1 MYLKARIDKIQEVRR
16 IKAIKQFYYINQ
28 YIRVDNMRV
37 IDEAGA
43 QIGVMSKAEA
53 LKKAQEMDL
62 DLVLVAP
69 SAKPAVAKIIDF
81 SKFQFQQ
88 EKKEQT
94 SKKKNKSQELKELR
108 LTPFMADN
116 DLNVRLKRAK
126 KFLKEGDKVRL
137 VVYFKG
143 RQITK
148 KQFGYD
154 ILQQCKQALAEYGE
168 PEAEAKLRGKN
179 LEVVFKP
186 IKSNEKTKTQD
197 QVIA

>member
-1 MYLKARIDKIQEVRR
+1 M
-16 IKAIKQFYYINQ
+16 
-28 YIRVDNMRV
+28 
-37 IDEAGA
+37 IDEKGT
-43 QIGVMSKAEA
+43 QIGVMTKAEA

-94 SKKKNKSQELKELR
+94 SRKKNKSQELKELR
-108 LTPFMADN
+108 LTPFMAEN
-116 DLNVRLKRAK
+116 DLNVRLERAR
-126 KFLKEGDKVRL
+126 KFLKGGDKVRL

-154 ILQQCKQALAEYGE
+154 ILQQCKDSLAECGT
-168 PEAEAKLRGKN
+168 PETEAKLRGKN

-197 QVIA
+197 QIIA

>member
-1 MYLKARIDKIQEVRR
+1 
-16 IKAIKQFYYINQ
+16 
-28 YIRVDNMRV
+28 MRV

-43 QIGVMSKAEA
+43 QIGVMTKAEA
-53 LKKAQEMDL
+53 LRKAQEMDL

-116 DLNVRLKRAK
+116 DLNVRLKRAI

-154 ILQQCKQALAEYGE
+154 ILQQCKDSLSDYGT
-168 PEAEAKLRGKN
+168 PETEAKLRGKN

-186 IKSNEKTKTQD
+186 IKSNEKTKTQN
-197 QVIA
+197 QIIS

>member
-1 MYLKARIDKIQEVRR
+1 
-16 IKAIKQFYYINQ
+16 
-28 YIRVDNMRV
+28 MRV

-43 QIGVMSKAEA
+43 QIGVMTKAEA
-53 LKKAQEMDL
+53 LKRAQEMDL

-154 ILQQCKQALAEYGE
+154 ILQQCKEALAEFGE
-168 PEAEAKLRGKN
+168 PETEAKLRGKN

-197 QVIA
+197 QVLA

>member
-1 MYLKARIDKIQEVRR
+1 
-16 IKAIKQFYYINQ
+16 
-28 YIRVDNMRV
+28 MRV

-43 QIGVMSKAEA
+43 QIGVMTKAEA
-53 LKKAQEMDL
+53 LRKAQEMDL

-116 DLNVRLKRAK
+116 DLNVRLKRAI

-154 ILQQCKQALAEYGE
+154 ILQQCKVALEGCGA
-168 PEAEAKLRGKN
+168 PETEAKLRGKN

-197 QVIA
+197 QIIA

>member
-1 MYLKARIDKIQEVRR
+1 
-16 IKAIKQFYYINQ
+16 
-28 YIRVDNMRV
+28 MRV

-43 QIGVMSKAEA
+43 QIGVMTKAEA
-53 LKKAQEMDL
+53 LRKAHEMDL

-69 SAKPAVAKIIDF
+69 SAKPPVAKIIDF

-88 EKKEQT
+88 EKKEKT
-94 SKKKNKSQELKELR
+94 SRKKNKSQDLKELR

-116 DLNVRLKRAK
+116 DLNVRVERAK
-126 KFLKEGDKVRL
+126 EFLRGGDKVRF

-154 ILQQCKQALAEYGE
+154 ILQQCKASLTEFGT
-168 PEAEAKLRGKN
+168 PETEAKLRGKN

-186 IKSNEKTKTQD
+186 IKSNEKTKTQN

>member
-1 MYLKARIDKIQEVRR
+1 
-16 IKAIKQFYYINQ
+16 
-28 YIRVDNMRV
+28 MRV

-43 QIGVMSKAEA
+43 QIGVLSKAEA
-53 LKKAQEMDL
+53 LRKAQEMNL

-69 SAKPAVAKIIDF
+69 GAKPAVAKIIDF

-116 DLNVRLKRAK
+116 DLNVRLKRAM
-126 KFLKEGDKVRL
+126 KFLKGGDKVRL

-154 ILQQCKQALAEYGE
+154 ILQQCKDALAEYGT
-168 PEAEAKLRGKN
+168 PETEAKLRGKN

-197 QVIA
+197 QIIA

>member
-1 MYLKARIDKIQEVRR
+1 
-16 IKAIKQFYYINQ
+16 
-28 YIRVDNMRV
+28 MRV

-43 QIGVMSKAEA
+43 QIGVMTKAEA
-53 LKKAQEMDL
+53 LRKAQEMDL

-94 SKKKNKSQELKELR
+94 SRKKNKSQELKELR

-116 DLNVRLKRAK
+116 DLNVRLKRAI

-154 ILQQCKQALAEYGE
+154 ILQQCKDALAEFGT
-168 PEAEAKLRGKN
+168 PETEAKLRGKN

-197 QVIA
+197 QIIA

>member
-1 MYLKARIDKIQEVRR
+1 MT
-16 IKAIKQFYYINQ
+16 
-28 YIRVDNMRV
+28 
-37 IDEAGA
+37 
-43 QIGVMSKAEA
+43 KAEA
-53 LKKAQEMDL
+53 LRKAQEMDL

-69 SAKPAVAKIIDF
+69 GAKPAVAKIIDF

-94 SKKKNKSQELKELR
+94 SRKKNKSQELKELR

-116 DLNVRLKRAK
+116 DLNVRLKRAI

-154 ILQQCKQALAEYGE
+154 ILQQCKVALEGCGA
-168 PEAEAKLRGKN
+168 PETEAKLRGKN

-186 IKSNEKTKTQD
+186 IK
-197 QVIA
+197 

>member
-1 MYLKARIDKIQEVRR
+1 
-16 IKAIKQFYYINQ
+16 
-28 YIRVDNMRV
+28 MRV
-37 IDEAGA
+37 IDEQGT
-43 QIGVMSKAEA
+43 QIGVMTKAEA
-53 LKKAQEMDL
+53 LRKALEMDL

-69 SAKPAVAKIIDF
+69 NAKPPVAKIIDF
-81 SKFQFQQ
+81 SKFKFQQ

-94 SKKKNKSQELKELR
+94 SRKKNKSQELKELR

-116 DLNVRLKRAK
+116 DLNVRLKRAI

-154 ILQQCKQALAEYGE
+154 ILQQCKVALEGCGA
-168 PEAEAKLRGKN
+168 PETEAKLRGKN

-197 QVIA
+197 QIIA

>member
-1 MYLKARIDKIQEVRR
+1 
-16 IKAIKQFYYINQ
+16 
-28 YIRVDNMRV
+28 MRV

-43 QIGVMSKAEA
+43 QIGVMTKAEA
-53 LKKAQEMDL
+53 LRKAQEMNL

-108 LTPFMADN
+108 LTPFMAEN
-116 DLNVRLKRAK
+116 DLNVRLGRAK
-126 KFLKEGDKVRL
+126 KFLKGGDKVRF
-137 VVYFKG
+137 VVFFRG

-154 ILQQCKQALAEYGE
+154 ILQQCKVSLAEYGE
-168 PEAEAKLRGKN
+168 PETEAKLRGKN

>member
-1 MYLKARIDKIQEVRR
+1 
-16 IKAIKQFYYINQ
+16 
-28 YIRVDNMRV
+28 MRV
-37 IDEAGA
+37 IDEKGT
-43 QIGVMSKAEA
+43 QIGVMTKADA
-53 LKKAQEMDL
+53 LRKAQEMDL

-69 SAKPAVAKIIDF
+69 TAKPAVAKIIDF

-94 SKKKNKSQELKELR
+94 SRKKNKSQELKELR
-108 LTPFMADN
+108 LTPFMAEN
-116 DLNVRLKRAK
+116 DLNVRLERAR
-126 KFLKEGDKVRL
+126 KFLKGGDKVRF

-154 ILQQCKQALAEYGE
+154 ILQQCKTALEECGT
-168 PEAEAKLRGKN
+168 PETEAKLRGKN

-186 IKSNEKTKTQD
+186 IKSNEKTKTQN
-197 QVIA
+197 QIIA

>member
-1 MYLKARIDKIQEVRR
+1 
-16 IKAIKQFYYINQ
+16 
-28 YIRVDNMRV
+28 MRV

-43 QIGVMSKAEA
+43 QIGVMTKAEA
-53 LKKAQEMDL
+53 LRKAQEMDL

-69 SAKPAVAKIIDF
+69 SAKPPVAKIIDF

-108 LTPFMADN
+108 LTPFMAEN
-116 DLNVRLKRAK
+116 DLEVRLKRAR
-126 KFLKEGDKVRL
+126 KFLKDGDKVRL

-154 ILQQCKQALAEYGE
+154 ILHQCKVALDEFGTAET
-168 PEAEAKLRGKN
+168 EAKLRGKN

>member
-1 MYLKARIDKIQEVRR
+1 
-16 IKAIKQFYYINQ
+16 
-28 YIRVDNMRV
+28 MRV

-43 QIGVMSKAEA
+43 QIGVMTKAEA
-53 LKKAQEMDL
+53 LRKAQEMDL

-94 SKKKNKSQELKELR
+94 SRKKNKSQELKELR

-116 DLNVRLKRAK
+116 DLEVRLKRAK
-126 KFLKEGDKVRL
+126 KFLKDGDKVRL

-154 ILQQCKQALAEYGE
+154 ILQQCKDSLSDYGT
-168 PEAEAKLRGKN
+168 PETEAKLRGKN

-186 IKSNEKTKTQD
+186 IKSNENHSCKNLSLSSIYLLMSNKY
-197 QVIA
+197 IKLFL

>member
-1 MYLKARIDKIQEVRR
+1 
-16 IKAIKQFYYINQ
+16 
-28 YIRVDNMRV
+28 MRV

-43 QIGVMSKAEA
+43 QIGVMTKAEA
-53 LKKAQEMDL
+53 LRKAQEMDL

-116 DLNVRLKRAK
+116 DLNVRLKRAI

-154 ILQQCKQALAEYGE
+154 ILQQCKDSLSDYGT
-168 PEAEAKLRGKN
+168 PETEAKLRGKN

-186 IKSNEKTKTQD
+186 IKSNEKTKTQN
-197 QVIA
+197 QIVA

>member
-1 MYLKARIDKIQEVRR
+1 
-16 IKAIKQFYYINQ
+16 
-28 YIRVDNMRV
+28 MRV

-43 QIGVMSKAEA
+43 QIGVMTKAEA
-53 LKKAQEMDL
+53 LRKAQEMDL

-116 DLNVRLKRAK
+116 DLNVRLKRAI

-154 ILQQCKQALAEYGE
+154 ILQQCKDSLSDYGT
-168 PEAEAKLRGKN
+168 PETEAKLRGKN

-197 QVIA
+197 QIIA

>member
-1 MYLKARIDKIQEVRR
+1 
-16 IKAIKQFYYINQ
+16 
-28 YIRVDNMRV
+28 MRV
-37 IDEAGA
+37 IDEQGT
-43 QIGVMSKAEA
+43 QIGVMTKAEA
-53 LKKAQEMDL
+53 LRKAQEMDL

-94 SKKKNKSQELKELR
+94 SRKKNKSQELKELR

-116 DLNVRLKRAK
+116 DLNVRLKRAI

-154 ILQQCKQALAEYGE
+154 ILQQCKVALEGCGA
-168 PEAEAKLRGKN
+168 PETEAKLRGKN
-179 LEVVFKP
+179 LEGVFKP
-186 IKSNEKTKTQD
+186 IKSSEKTKTQD
-197 QVIA
+197 QIIA